1 MKKSEKM
8 EAAIKAAIKQL
19 ENAEESV
26 IKTWSND
33 SFSKSHQDMKY
44 PYIYGALASIVKNV
58 VETLKGGLN
67 E

>member
-8 EAAIKAAIKQL
+8 EAAIKAAIKEL
-19 ENAEESV
+19 ESAEESV
-26 IKTWSND
+26 NKTWSKD
-33 SFSKSHQDMKY
+33 SFAKLNPDMKY
-44 PYIYGALASIVKNV
+44 PYIYGAMTSIVKHV